1 MSSQYVPSRGDL
13 IWLTCNPQAGN
24 EQAGR
29 RPAVVVSPKLYNE
42 RTGLALF
49 CPVATKAKGYP
60 FEVQLPKNCP
70 IQGVV
75 LADQL
80 KSLDWI
86 ARRAELVCET
96 SPESMQELIDK
107 LKTLIVMSD

>member
-1 MSSQYVPSRGDL
+1 M
-13 IWLTCNPQAGN
+13 
-24 EQAGR
+24 
-29 RPAVVVSPKLYNE
+29 
-42 RTGLALF
+42 
-49 CPVATKAKGYP
+49 
-60 FEVQLPKNCP
+60 QLPKNCP

-86 ARRAELVCET
+86 ARKAELVCET